1 MSMPL
6 HPSPIDIMASAKT
19 VPFRR
24 SASAVLAAGFVSL
37 CLGSQALLDWASA
50 LPINRTSDAVLA
62 RATAW
67 HEAMEGAGITTI
79 AESLK
84 AEFRELQKRRAEGH

>member
-6 HPSPIDIMASAKT
+6 PPSPIDIMASAKT

-24 SASAVLAAGFVSL
+24 AATAVLAAGFVSL

-50 LPINRTSDAVLA
+50 LPINRASDAVLVG
-62 RATAW
+62 ATAW
-67 HEAMEGAGITTI
+67 HEAMERVEFSAV
-79 AESLK
+79 AEELR
-84 AEFRELQKRRAEGH
+84 ARFRGFEKWRTESR